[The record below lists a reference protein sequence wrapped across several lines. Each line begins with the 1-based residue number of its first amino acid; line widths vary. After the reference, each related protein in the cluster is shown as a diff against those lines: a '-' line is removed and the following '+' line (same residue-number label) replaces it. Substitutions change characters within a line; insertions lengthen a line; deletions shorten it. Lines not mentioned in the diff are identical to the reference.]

1 MQPTAMR
8 LLGATPPDLPRAEA
22 GMREGKAA
30 AESASPVVC
39 LRNCRRVEEVL
50 FILISMVWS
59 TFQNRSRRDHSRR
72 TRRMTREADG
82 RKPKIAA
89 VAACQGCIKL

>member
-22 GMREGKAA
+22 GIMEGKTA

-59 TFQNRSRRDHSRR
+59 TFQNRSRRDHPDRA
-72 TRRMTREADG
+72 RRMTRDVEG

-89 VAACQGCIKL
+89 AAACQGCIKL